1 MIGAMRHL
9 TIELGRKN
17 IRLNNVAPG
26 WMWGPPVEGYVSYR
40 AKKKGISEEE
50 VLADLTKNMALD
62 EMATDGDVA
71 ETVIFLASDRARGIT
86 GQSLL
91 VNAGEHMR

>member
-1 MIGAMRHL
+1 MYKRQ
-9 TIELGRKN
+9 
-17 IRLNNVAPG
+17 RLNNVAPG

-40 AKKKGISEEE
+40 AKKKGISEVE

-86 GQSLL
+86 GQSLSL
-91 VNAGEHMR
+91 IHI